1 MNYLLDTNV
10 VSEWARPR
18 PAPQVVRWL
27 ADADEDRVFLSVITI
42 AELER
47 GVSLLP
53 TGKKRESLA
62 SWIANDLLE
71 RFEGRL
77 LDVTVEVARA
87 WGVVM
92 SAAQRAGRPLAA
104 MDGFFAATSRAHGL
118 ALVTRNDADF
128 ASTGVEIV
136 NPWKL

>member
-27 ADADEDRVFLSVITI
+27 ADADEDRLFLSVITI

-47 GVSLLP
+47 GVSSLP
-53 TGKKRESLA
+53 AGKKRDSLTA
-62 SWIANDLLE
+62 WIADDLLE

-77 LDVTVEVARA
+77 LDVTVEVARE
-87 WGVVM
+87 WGAVM
-92 SAAQRAGRPLAA
+92 SATQRAGRPLGA
-104 MDGFFAATSRAHGL
+104 MDGFFAATSRAHRL
-118 ALVTRNDADF
+118 ALVTRNASDF
-128 ASTGVEIV
+128 VATGVEIV
-136 NPWKL
+136 DPWES

>member
-18 PAPQVVRWL
+18 PAPQVIRWL

-53 TGKKRESLA
+53 AGSKRESLRA
-62 SWIANDLLE
+62 WIANDLLE

-77 LDVTVEVARA
+77 LDVSVDVARE
-87 WGVVM
+87 WGAVM

-128 ASTGVEIV
+128 AATGVEIL